1 MPRETRSSAR
11 GQGLRGLGRRMRP
24 GHQRRAEALPLFN
37 ALRVTSRKRKEH
49 LDRISARLHLRP
61 DWTPRQTYPDTI
73 PLLSA
78 PKAPHKQHFP
88 CAQHKEAPASACF
101 GLAGAWFLPRTLSLI
116 FGAKSINAASCWPS
130 CALPTREAP
139 QSFDCGASLGSGA
152 LLFALACAVW
162 CYEHRCECDEV
173 ECSYDACD

>member
-1 MPRETRSSAR
+1 
-11 GQGLRGLGRRMRP
+11 MRP

-37 ALRVTSRKRKEH
+37 ALRGTSRKRKEH

-61 DWTPRQTYPDTI
+61 DWTPRQTCPDTI

-78 PKAPHKQHFP
+78 PKAPHKQQFP

-101 GLAGAWFLPRTLSLI
+101 GLAGALCAAWLAPSFL
-116 FGAKSINAASCWPS
+116 GAKSIKAASRWPS

-139 QSFDCGASLGSGA
+139 QSKDCGASLCSDA
-152 LLFALACAVW
+152 LLFALACAVRG
-162 CYEHRCECDEV
+162 YEHRCECDEV
-173 ECSYDACD
+173 ERSYDACD